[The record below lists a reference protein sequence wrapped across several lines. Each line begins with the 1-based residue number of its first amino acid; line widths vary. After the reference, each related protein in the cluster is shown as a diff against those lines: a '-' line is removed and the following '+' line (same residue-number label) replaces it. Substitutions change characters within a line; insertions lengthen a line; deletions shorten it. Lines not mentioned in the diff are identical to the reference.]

1 MSSPLRAI
9 ISVAI
14 LGFGCLGFYL
24 LAPPEQA
31 TRPPDKGVAPRVETQ
46 SAVEHTD
53 GLKFEVDGVVVPFR
67 QLDIAA
73 QVSGRVEFKS
83 DECRIGR
90 AVRKDDLLI
99 RIEQRDYEIEVKRIE
114 EELEQADAMLDELD
128 AEIKTA
134 NNLIASGK
142 ELMLIESRQLER
154 SSDLFQRRVASD
166 SELDEAR
173 RAELASRNAHQ
184 AALDQKNLLE
194 RRRVRL
200 ESARALSEA
209 NLEKARLALKRTEI
223 RSPIDGVV
231 VVENIEQ
238 DAYLQTGTVVLSIQ
252 DTSQLDV
259 TCKLHMKQMHW
270 LWQSQQDAPQAEDA
284 SHAQAYDFP
293 ETPAKI
299 MYRMG
304 DTTYQWDA
312 IVNRYDGAGV
322 DNQTRMVPCRVYVPD
337 PLKVTSNYVGGA
349 KNLAAN
355 PPTLMTGMFVR
366 IEIDSAPPIPLVR
379 VPQSAVQPGEVVWT
393 VKDRKLVR
401 KPIVIATS
409 NKDYVIAYQQPDGL
423 QAGDEI
429 VVSPLATPVEGADV
443 SLPGD
448 APPGGPG
455 GRGPGKFGGPPGKSK
470 GAAKP
475 QGAAKTGGPPL
486 EHRGALQSGMDDAK
500 RIAKR
505 ISTKLDSLGLS
516 LACSG
521 ETKRSLT

>member
-1 MSSPLRAI
+1 MSTTVRAL

-14 LGFGCLGFYL
+14 LGLGGIGFYFL
-24 LAPPEQA
+24 SPPEQQ
-31 TRPPDKGVAPRVETQ
+31 TRPPERGIAPRVVTQ
-46 SAVEHTD
+46 PAIEHKD

-90 AVRKDDLLI
+90 AVRKDDLLV
-99 RIEQRDYEIEVKRIE
+99 RIEQRDYEIEVKRLE
-114 EELEQADAMLDELD
+114 EELEQADAMLAELD

-134 NNLIASGK
+134 NNLISAGK

-154 SSDLFQRRVASD
+154 SSDLFERRVASD
-166 SELDEAR
+166 SELDDAR
-173 RAELASRNAHQ
+173 RAELISRNAHQ

-209 NLEKARLALKRTEI
+209 NLDKAQLSLARTEI

-270 LWQSQQDAPQAEDA
+270 LWQSQTNAPEPSDA
-284 SHAQAYDFP
+284 SHAQAYEFP

-304 DTTYQWDA
+304 DTTYEWDA
-312 IVNRYDGAGV
+312 VVNRYDGAGV

-349 KNLAAN
+349 KNINAN
-355 PPTLMTGMFVR
+355 PPTLMTGMYVK

-379 VPQSAVQPGEVVWT
+379 IPQSAVQPGDVVWT

-409 NKDYVIAYQQPDGL
+409 NEEHVIAYQQPDGL

-429 VVSPLATPVEGADV
+429 VVSPLATPVEGGEV

-448 APPGGPG
+448 APPAGASPG
-455 GRGPGKFGGPPGKSK
+455 GWGAGGGKGPPGPKGPNGPPGKQNRSK
-470 GAAKP
+470 GKRPDLSATMESL
-475 QGAAKTGGPPL
+475 QGSPRI
-486 EHRGALQSGMDDAK
+486 ELQ
-500 RIAKR
+500 
-505 ISTKLDSLGLS
+505 
-516 LACSG
+516 
-521 ETKRSLT
+521 RSFA